1 MKAVAIIGPTAVG
14 KTAISLSLAKRLNAE
29 IISVDSR
36 QVYRYMNVGTD
47 KVSIETRREIPH
59 HLIDVANPDETFTVA
74 DFVESAASA
83 ARGIVDGGRVPL
95 FVGGTPFYY
104 DALFN
109 GRLSDGLPRE
119 RATRERF
126 ERIAETEGAEALH
139 KLLMKADEATAMRL
153 HPNDVR
159 RVSRALEIFTLTDT
173 APSNLYATEN
183 KKMSDMDVLYIGLTR
198 QRSELYENISA
209 RVRRQFS
216 SGYPEE
222 VLWLMDHGYDERY
235 PSMQGFGYRELA
247 AWARGTMTLEE
258 AALGDIKRTKAF
270 CRRQLTWFG
279 KFPDVLWYNLSI
291 NGVQDALR
299 DMNATIKRHMSQV
312 SDLSSPPPAGI

>member
-1 MKAVAIIGPTAVG
+1 MIKVVAIIGPTAVG
-14 KTAISLSLAKRLNAE
+14 KTALSLSAAKRIDAE

-47 KVSIETRREIPH
+47 KVSVETRREIPH
-59 HLIDVANPDETFTVA
+59 HLIDIRAPDETFTVA
-74 DFVESAASA
+74 DFVESAASI
-83 ARGIVDGGRVPL
+83 ARGVAKRGRLPL

-109 GRLSDGLPRE
+109 GTLSDGLPRD

-139 KLLMKADEATAMRL
+139 ELLRKADGAAAARL

-159 RVSRALEIFTLTDT
+159 RVSRALEIYSLTDK
-173 APSNLYATEN
+173 APSVLYAKEN
-183 KKMSDMDVLYIGLTR
+183 KKTSDLDVLYIGLTR
-198 QRSELYENISA
+198 QRDEIYKNIAS
-209 RVRRQFS
+209 RVKAQFS

-222 VLWLMDHGYDERY
+222 VLWLVEHGYDERC

-258 AALGDIKRTKAF
+258 AEAGDIKRTKAF
-270 CRRQLTWFG
+270 CRRQFTWFG
-279 KFPDVLWYNLSI
+279 KFRDVLWYDLSVKD
-291 NGVQDALR
+291 VQDTLSGIGEAI
-299 DMNATIKRHMSQV
+299 ARH
-312 SDLSSPPPAGI
+312 LK